1 MTTEERN
8 TALYQKMF
16 AEQERFK
23 DWLLEQPPE
32 EILRHAYEYTVR
44 EDILMS
50 LEYHDLEEDR
60 VNALLKSRNPLQ
72 KIFQEWES
80 RETGYMDMI
89 WDTVE
94 EQAKTEQSR
103 QKLKAQKER

>member
-1 MTTEERN
+1 M
-8 TALYQKMF
+8 
-16 AEQERFK
+16 
-23 DWLLEQPPE
+23 
-32 EILRHAYEYTVR
+32 RHAYEYTVR

-50 LEYHDLEEDR
+50 LEYHDLEEGR

-89 WDTVE
+89 WDTVQ
-94 EQAKTEQSR
+94 EQAKAEQLR
-103 QKLKAQKER
+103 RKAQKER

>member
-44 EDILMS
+44 EDILLS
-50 LEYHDLEEDR
+50 LEYHDLEEGR

>member
-23 DWLLEQPPE
+23 NWLLEQPPE
-32 EILRHAYEYTVR
+32 ELLRHAYEYTVR
-44 EDILMS
+44 EDILLS
-50 LEYHDLEEDR
+50 LECHELEDGQA
-60 VNALLKSRNPLQ
+60 NALLKSRNPLK

>member
-23 DWLLEQPPE
+23 NWLLEQPPE
-32 EILRHAYEYTVR
+32 EILHYAYEYTVR
-44 EDILMS
+44 EDILLS
-50 LEYHDLEEDR
+50 LEYHDLEGEQA
-60 VNALLKSRNPLQ
+60 NALLKSRNPLK

-89 WDTVE
+89 WDMVE
-94 EQAKTEQSR
+94 VQAKTEQSR

>member
-23 DWLLEQPPE
+23 NWLLEQPPE
-32 EILRHAYEYTVR
+32 ELLRHAYEYTVR
-44 EDILMS
+44 EDILLS
-50 LEYHDLEEDR
+50 LEYHDLEGEQA
-60 VNALLKSRNPLQ
+60 NALLKSQNPLK

-80 RETGYMDMI
+80 RETGYMEMI